1 MAERYL
7 DLCIRQQLRAI
18 VIFIDLDSFKPIN
31 DKYGHAEGDRVLNL
45 FASIISSSCRKSDL
59 FGRFGG
65 DEFVLLLAQVT
76 LSECQLLISR
86 IEDSA
91 CKLNESLEDI
101 ATFSFSFGV
110 AEFDPKQPS
119 ELEELLQ
126 IADADMYKN
135 KAAKKAS

>member
-1 MAERYL
+1 MPTA
-7 DLCIRQQLRAI
+7 DLAYR
-18 VIFIDLDSFKPIN
+18 
-31 DKYGHAEGDRVLNL
+31 
-45 FASIISSSCRKSDL
+45 
-59 FGRFGG
+59 
-65 DEFVLLLAQVT
+65 
-76 LSECQLLISR
+76 LISR

-91 CKLNESLEDI
+91 CKLNESLADI

-135 KAAKKAS
+135 KAAKKAR